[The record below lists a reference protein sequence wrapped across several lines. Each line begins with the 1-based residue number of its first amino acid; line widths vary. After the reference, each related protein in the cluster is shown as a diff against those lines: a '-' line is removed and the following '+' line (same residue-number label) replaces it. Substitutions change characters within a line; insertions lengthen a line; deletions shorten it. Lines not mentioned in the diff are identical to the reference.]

1 MPLSVIL
8 GRDWFR
14 ESELILDVI
23 HFEEEAKK
31 AQIVL
36 TGEGRLDLQTAMGKA
51 PVGVARA
58 AKKYGC
64 KVIAFAGSVTK
75 EAAACNDN
83 GIDAIFPDRARGV
96 HVRGGHAAGKSHGES
111 HRFSGTGISAAI
123 ISPILQDDLEERL
136 SQKSGMKEQVI
147 REIDLDKRFK
157 KKCWG
162 NQVLPSPLTVL
173 PAVCRR

>member
-1 MPLSVIL
+1 MDGEKTESVKSAGYVKKIRNL
-8 GRDWFR
+8 PEKGQEKMCIRD
-14 ESELILDVI
+14 S
-23 HFEEEAKK
+23 
-31 AQIVL
+31 
-36 TGEGRLDLQTAMGKA
+36 
-51 PVGVARA
+51 
-58 AKKYGC
+58 
-64 KVIAFAGSVTK
+64 
-75 EAAACNDN
+75 
-83 GIDAIFPDRARGV
+83 ARGV

>member
-1 MPLSVIL
+1 
-8 GRDWFR
+8 
-14 ESELILDVI
+14 VI

-75 EAAACNDN
+75 EAD
-83 GIDAIFPDRARGV
+83 GGGSV

-111 HRFSGTGISAAI
+111 HRFSGTGISSAI